1 MRNAEK
7 YAFSMGIQ
15 IVSKRVSIEA
25 PLRAKIRVRCVS
37 ADALMKM
44 RRPKIWVHAVS
55 AFYDGE
61 CCRLHRNAVR
71 QRHHAA
77 IEHAVRKR
85 SAACKARKHFIPK
98 TFVMH
103 IAARLAQTLRR
114 AQRGRQKEIIHVKYI
129 HAALRRKIC

>member
-1 MRNAEK
+1 
-7 YAFSMGIQ
+7 MGIQ

-44 RRPKIWVHAVS
+44 RKSYGALWVHAVS

-61 CCRLHRNAVR
+61 RCRLHRDAVR

-77 IEHAVRKR
+77 IEHAVGKQR
-85 SAACKARKHFIPK
+85 AACKARKHFIPK

>member
-37 ADALMKM
+37 ADALHENAQVI

-103 IAARLAQTLRR
+103 IAAGSPKRSGVRSVG
-114 AQRGRQKEIIHVKYI
+114 GRKKSSM
-129 HAALRRKIC
+129 